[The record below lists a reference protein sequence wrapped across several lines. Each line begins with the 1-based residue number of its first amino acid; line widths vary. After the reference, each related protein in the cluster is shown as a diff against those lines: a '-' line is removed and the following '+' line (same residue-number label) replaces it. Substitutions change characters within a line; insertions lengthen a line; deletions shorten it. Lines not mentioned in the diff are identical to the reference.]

1 MRLVG
6 MTNFRNSLLAGVAM
20 TAAERRAGRFMRAPD
35 HTPADP
41 APAAPAPDPAPA
53 DPAPDPKPA
62 DPAPADP
69 AAPPADPD
77 DVDIYEVSSTSTV
90 LSGSSPELRSD
101 PPVDGLSSTKEK
113 YLKK

>member
-1 MRLVG
+1 MGLFLVRVCFTEFLPG
-6 MTNFRNSLLAGVAM
+6 FSFDYQVDLCLEAAKGFANPALRQHMALALRPG
-20 TAAERRAGRFMRAPD
+20 
-35 HTPADP
+35 
-41 APAAPAPDPAPA
+41 
-53 DPAPDPKPA
+53 
-62 DPAPADP
+62 
-69 AAPPADPD
+69 ADPD